1 MFEEY
6 ATVRV
11 VQLIHTDRW
20 TEGGTPSIGDQGT
33 IVSIDTNNDEV
44 WYTVESSTPKSNNP
58 WLAEF
63 TENELEPGSEVDI
76 DSHLVPEPPSDD
88 NLVSNSEEGLKEK
101 TKIPGSKKAKSS
113 SELNVSQSAT
123 RYREDFNLNSNKKGR
138 VYSIILSGVLG
149 ALVPYLVASLVIP
162 DYSTLIPVIA
172 GCLTG
177 VTGGYLAGNIGEAV
191 AFIVIFIFISV
202 CFFNVV
208 SNTFGREIFLS
219 LVIGVTVG
227 NLCTSIYNEYSR

>member
-33 IVSIDTNNDEV
+33 IVSIDTKNDEV

-76 DSHLVPEPPSDD
+76 DSHLVPE
-88 NLVSNSEEGLKEK
+88 EGLKDK

-149 ALVPYLVASLVIP
+149 ALVSYLVVSLVIP

-177 VTGGYLAGNIGEAV
+177 VTGGFLAGNIGEAV

-227 NLCTSIYNEYSR
+227 NLCTSIYNESSR

>member
-20 TEGGTPSIGDQGT
+20 TEGGTPLIGDQGT
-33 IVSIDTNNDEV
+33 IVSIDTKNDEV

-76 DSHLVPEPPSDD
+76 DSHLVPE
-88 NLVSNSEEGLKEK
+88 EGLKDK

-149 ALVPYLVASLVIP
+149 ALVSYLVVSLVIP

-177 VTGGYLAGNIGEAV
+177 VTGGFLAGNIGEAV

-227 NLCTSIYNEYSR
+227 NLCTSIYNESSR

>member
-33 IVSIDTNNDEV
+33 IVSIDTINDEV

-63 TENELEPGSEVDI
+63 TENELEPGSEVEI
-76 DSHLVPEPPSDD
+76 DSQLVPEPPSDD
-88 NLVSNSEEGLKEK
+88 NSEEGLKEK
-101 TKIPGSKKAKSS
+101 TKIPGSKKAKSG
-113 SELNVSQSAT
+113 SELNVSPSAT

-149 ALVPYLVASLVIP
+149 ALVSYLVVSLVIP

-177 VTGGYLAGNIGEAV
+177 VTGGFLAGNIGESI
-191 AFIVIFIFISV
+191 AFIVLFIFISV

-208 SNTFGREIFLS
+208 SNTFGREFFLS

-227 NLCTSIYNEYSR
+227 NMCSSIYNEYSR

>member
-1 MFEEY
+1 MKN
-6 ATVRV
+6 TRQVRV

-33 IVSIDTNNDEV
+33 IVSIDTINDEV
-44 WYTVESSTPKSNNP
+44 WYTVESSTPTSNTS

-88 NLVSNSEEGLKEK
+88 NQVDNSEEGLKEK
-101 TKIPGSKKAKSS
+101 TKLTGSKKAKSL
-113 SELNVSQSAT
+113 SEQNISHSAT
-123 RYREDFNLNSNKKGR
+123 RHREDFNLNSNKKGR
-138 VYSIILSGVLG
+138 VYLIILSGVLG
-149 ALVPYLVASLVIP
+149 ALVSYLVVSLVIP
-162 DYSTLIPVIA
+162 DYNALIPLIA

-177 VTGGYLAGNIGEAV
+177 VTGGYLAGNIGEAIV
-191 AFIVIFIFISV
+191 FIVLFTFISV